1 MDSSTHMEEKILE
14 VAKQVF
20 LEKGYE
26 MTSMSD
32 IAARVGINRPTLHY
46 YFRTKERMF
55 QAVAAPILEAFVP
68 QVESI
73 INADCPFM
81 CKVEQLLDAYMLVFE
96 QIPSLPRF
104 VEGEVHRDVDNFL
117 ELVGRFGT
125 QHIFELLSKALLDEM
140 EKGHIKRVPLPVVM
154 CAFYGQL
161 TFPFLTQNMLVRLFF
176 EEPGAY
182 RKFLEEEW
190 KPNVLS
196 QMRYLLQA

>member
-1 MDSSTHMEEKILE
+1 MEEKIIA

-55 QAVAAPILEAFVP
+55 QAVAAPILDAFVP
-68 QVESI
+68 KIEGI
-73 INADCPFM
+73 IKADCPFM
-81 CKVEQLLDAYMLVFE
+81 DKVERLIDAYMLVFIE
-96 QIPSLPRF
+96 NPNLPRF
-104 VEGEVHRDVDNFL
+104 VVGEMHRDIDNFL
-117 ELVGRFGT
+117 NLIGKFPTEHVLKLLLEL
-125 QHIFELLSKALLDEM
+125 LLDEK
-140 EKGHIKRVPLPVVM
+140 EKGNIRRVSLPVVM
-154 CAFYGQL
+154 GTFYSQM
-161 TFPFLTQNMLVRLFF
+161 TFPFLTENMLTHLFF

-190 KPNVLS
+190 KPNMLS
-196 QMRYLLQA
+196 LMRHLLQP